1 MLLPV
6 QYNFYSI
13 FYTSFFIA
21 FNDVRSDFTSS
32 SSSPPCHINCADG
45 KGGARKEDEGQFK
58 IQALLLM
65 LRCGTAMNT
74 SRNVGERKTGFNFIF
89 V

>member
-1 MLLPV
+1 
-6 QYNFYSI
+6 
-13 FYTSFFIA
+13 
-21 FNDVRSDFTSS
+21 VRGDFTSS
-32 SSSPPCHINCADG
+32 ISSSPPCHINCTDG

-65 LRCGTAMNT
+65 LGCGTAMNT

-89 V
+89 VLKRSKRGTGTEI